1 MFTEWLN
8 KPDTYAIEDNHII
21 IHAPAKTD
29 YFEDPLSD
37 YSMSNAPFL
46 YREISGDF
54 TFSCTILPDFTN
66 TYDAG
71 AVLFYADRKHW
82 IKFAFENTDL
92 GYPAVVS
99 VVTNEKSDDC
109 NGQKIEADAITL
121 KISRKQKV
129 IGLYYSPDN
138 ADWKMTRLLHF
149 SHGSQNSTR
158 IGISAQSPAG
168 NGCRVIF
175 KKFEIK
181 NQAILDFRKGF

>member
-1 MFTEWLN
+1 MFTEWFN
-8 KPDTYAIEDNHII
+8 KPDTYAIKDKQII

-37 YSMSNAPFL
+37 YSMSNAPFF
-46 YREISGDF
+46 YREISADF
-54 TFSCTILPDFTN
+54 TFCCTILPEFKS

-71 AVLFYADRKHW
+71 AVLFYADKKQW

-109 NGQKIEADAITL
+109 NGQKIEADSITL

-129 IGLYYSPDN
+129 IGLYYSPN
-138 ADWKMTRLLHF
+138 NSDWKMARLFHF
-149 SHGSQNSTR
+149 PHGSQNSTLL
-158 IGISAQSPAG
+158 GISAQSPMG

-175 KKFEIK
+175 KNFEIK
-181 NQAILDFRKGF
+181 NEAIPDFRKGF